1 MMQRPPPGSV
11 SAPAGLATP
20 RRGRVMAWL
29 NEGALILPATL
40 LLVAFIV
47 VPFVLAG
54 YLSLTNERL
63 VPRPIP
69 TRFVGFD
76 NYLRVLRD
84 PDFWNAFRNTFTF
97 ALLVVPLQLAM
108 SLGTAMLLNGQLRA
122 RAFFRGVALLPLVT
136 PITVIIVIWAALFQ
150 IPDGLLNNLI
160 RLFGYDGAY
169 INWLGDA
176 RWAMPS
182 IVLLS
187 AWATFP
193 FQMLIY
199 LAGLQDIPAERYEAA
214 RIDGAGVWAL
224 FRHITFTGLRNVHI
238 FVVIT
243 TTIQAFK
250 LFVQVDLLTR
260 GGPLGAT
267 NTLVRYMVQE
277 GYAAQR
283 IGYASAIAIVFFVL
297 VASFALLQRVVM
309 RND

>member
-1 MMQRPPPGSV
+1 MQRPPPGSV

>member
-1 MMQRPPPGSV
+1 
-11 SAPAGLATP
+11 
-20 RRGRVMAWL
+20 MAWL
-29 NEGALILPATL
+29 NEGALILPAAV
-40 LLVAFIV
+40 LLVLFIV

-76 NYLRVLRD
+76 NYLRVVRD

-97 ALLVVPLQLAM
+97 ALLVVPLQLSL
-108 SLGTAMLLNGQLRA
+108 SLGTAMLLNGRLRA

-150 IPDGLLNNLI
+150 IPDGMLNNLL

-169 INWLGDA
+169 VNWLGDA
-176 RWAMPS
+176 RWALPS

-297 VASFALLQRVVM
+297 VASFALLQRLVM

>member
-1 MMQRPPPGSV
+1 MQRPPPGSV

-224 FRHITFTGLRNVHI
+224 FRHITFTGLRNVHV

>member
-1 MMQRPPPGSV
+1 MQRPPPGSV

-108 SLGTAMLLNGQLRA
+108 SLGTALLLNGQLRA

-224 FRHITFTGLRNVHI
+224 FRHITFTGLRNVHV

>member
-1 MMQRPPPGSV
+1 MMQRPPPASLR
-11 SAPAGLATP
+11 APAGASAP
-20 RRGRVMAWL
+20 RRGRLMAWL
-29 NEGALILPATL
+29 NEGALILPAAV
-40 LLVAFIV
+40 LLVLFIV

-97 ALLVVPLQLAM
+97 ALLVVPLQLSM

-150 IPDGLLNNLI
+150 IPDGLLNNLL

-176 RWAMPS
+176 RWALPS

-199 LAGLQDIPAERYEAA
+199 LAGLQEIPAERYEAA

-260 GGPLGAT
+260 GGPLGST

-297 VASFALLQRVVM
+297 VASFALLQRLVM

>member
-1 MMQRPPPGSV
+1 
-11 SAPAGLATP
+11 
-20 RRGRVMAWL
+20 MAWL

-224 FRHITFTGLRNVHI
+224 FRHITFTGLRNVHV

>member
-1 MMQRPPPGSV
+1 MMQRPPSGSV